1 MAGRWRESLT
11 AKAHNVAQR
20 QPTKGNNET
29 EQEAGRE
36 AENDCLRVESGLP
49 LAWAEPSFACALAQK
64 AHRDGYSSLY
74 TRAAA
79 LFCDLAIARVGAS
92 APLPAKL
99 SRIDLIVIDE
109 WAMGAVKVKRMGA
122 S

>member
-1 MAGRWRESLT
+1 MVGRWRESLT
-11 AKAHNVAQR
+11 TKARNVAR
-20 QPTKGNNET
+20 NSNPTKGNNET

-109 WAMGAVKVKRMGA
+109 WAMGAVKRMGG